1 MLTLVKRIV
10 TDIIFDL
17 VLVARKFFGKTSDW
31 LILVRMQIW
40 HWFRIDSL
48 AVNAQRRKLCGRTGR
63 FYFRVYKERFRGK
76 TLNSLKPGSM
86 NQVN

>member
-48 AVNAQRRKLCGRTGR
+48 AVNAQRRKLCGRIGR
-63 FYFRVYKERFRGK
+63 LISGYIRA
-76 TLNSLKPGSM
+76 LPGS
-86 NQVN
+86 NIEQFLNRGQ